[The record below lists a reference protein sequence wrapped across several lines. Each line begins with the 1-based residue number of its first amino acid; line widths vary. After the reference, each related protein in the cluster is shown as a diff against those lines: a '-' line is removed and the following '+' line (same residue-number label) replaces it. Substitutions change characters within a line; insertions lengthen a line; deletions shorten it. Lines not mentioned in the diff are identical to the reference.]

1 MIKPAAQVGCLR
13 QILCPLSDPV
23 HQDSQ
28 VPSHELL
35 VFQSE
40 LQILSADIAT
50 ILETIW
56 KDKVGSGLSEASHR

>member
-1 MIKPAAQVGCLR
+1 MIKTAQAGCLG
-13 QILCPLSDPV
+13 QILCPLSDTV

-28 VPSHELL
+28 MPSYELL

-50 ILETIW
+50 ILETLL
-56 KDKVGSGLSEASHR
+56 KDKVGSGLSDASHS